1 MATLKERIEA
11 DLTAAMRARDELTKS
26 TLRMLIAAVRNA
38 EIPPEGA
45 TEGAGNFRLDDAG
58 VTELV
63 LRQVK
68 QRRDS
73 IDQFRKANRTD
84 LADKEQAELEI
95 LLQYGPQQATR
106 EEIEAAA
113 RSVIAEAGASGPRD
127 IGKVMPAMT
136 KTFAGRADGRV
147 INEVVRSLLGR

>member
-1 MATLKERIEA
+1 MAMLKERIQA
-11 DLTAAMRARDELTKS
+11 DLTAAMRARDETRKS
-26 TLRMLIAAVRNA
+26 TLRMLISAVRNA
-38 EIPPEGA
+38 EIPPEGSA
-45 TEGAGNFRLDDAG
+45 EPPESFRLDDAG

-73 IDQFRKANRTD
+73 IEQFRKAKRTD

-95 LLQYGPQQATR
+95 LLEYGPQQATR

-113 RSVIAEAGASGPRD
+113 TSVIAETGAAGARD
-127 IGKVMPAMT
+127 IGKVMPVMT
-136 KTFAGRADGRV
+136 RAFAGRADGRV
-147 INEVVRSLLGR
+147 INEVVRALLGS

>member
-11 DLTAAMRARDELTKS
+11 DLTAAMRARDELRKS

-45 TEGAGNFRLDDAG
+45 AGAPETFRLDDSG

-73 IDQFRKANRTD
+73 IDQFRKANRSD

-95 LLQYGPQQATR
+95 LLEYGPKQATR

-113 RSVIAEAGASGPRD
+113 RSVIAETGASGARD

-136 KTFAGRADGRV
+136 RAFAGRADGRV
-147 INEVVRSLLGR
+147 INEVVRALLGS